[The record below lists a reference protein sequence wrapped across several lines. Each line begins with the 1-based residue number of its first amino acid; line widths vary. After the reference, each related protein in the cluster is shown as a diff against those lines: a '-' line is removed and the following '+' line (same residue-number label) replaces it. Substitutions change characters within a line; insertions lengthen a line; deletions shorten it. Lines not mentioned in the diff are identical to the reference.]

1 MGGVIF
7 SITLS
12 VTIVSLLFFLLKGKL
27 IKRYGFRIIY
37 IMSLIMAI
45 RLIIPYSIQLP
56 DASLFSIVI
65 PSFMPIIWAVG
76 AIICLLFQAGKYIY
90 LNKKILGN
98 SKCVTDETFLR
109 QYESIKSGMFIDDE
123 IPLLRSANVNSPMLL
138 GIFKPCIVL
147 PMHSFSENE
156 TEMVLRHELMHYKS
170 KDSFKKLFFAVVA
183 VLQWFNP
190 FVWLIM
196 REFCG
201 SLECIC
207 DEAVTKNTDKQYKK
221 NYCYMLLKT
230 GEQSRMLTA
239 AVNYFSTKE
248 MLKMRIDSVFE
259 GKKKK
264 PGTALITSFAVCLT
278 VLSGF
283 LCSCTVETP
292 DDVKEEMS
300 RVESGV
306 ENEKEADESAT
317 EEDTEG
323 SGLMPVSDVVSTAQQ
338 TIAEWNSK
346 DGIFKFDNC
355 SVIIPQISEFAEY
368 TAQFEAGIETPQK
381 KYEQYKRMEKEV
393 FGEDYF
399 NEEELH
405 IDPGTYMGDGF
416 VTLEEYLEYDTG
428 IGIIANRKDGG
439 GIENQ
444 VSVLWYWLPYHD
456 EMYYNNRNL
465 VKTYNCYNCTESEL
479 NEEWELIDGSM
490 TVDEIIKLA
499 EETISKFDN
508 KVDTKI
514 SFKVSQINIYG
525 NDSDNLHSVE
535 IFLQTFCGD
544 VPMIELYRNFDDS
557 DEIKY
562 KGMLLGQSEMY
573 MCKFGEISQ
582 MHTNGTNFALNP
594 TGNSTNE
601 IISLEQ
607 VLELIKKKLS
617 NSVVYDVES
626 IQLGYSGNA
635 VTEDDHWNNNK
646 TIPMYNI
653 IVSSTTNK
661 IAFSVDAVTG
671 DMNVEKSFINMR
683 Y

>member
-1 MGGVIF
+1 MFGVIF
-7 SITLS
+7 SVTLS
-12 VTIVSLLFFLLKGKL
+12 VTIASLLFFLLKGKL
-27 IKRYGFRIIY
+27 IKRYGFKIIY
-37 IMSLIMAI
+37 TMSLIMAI

-56 DASLFSIVI
+56 DTPKLNITLPWYLPVI
-65 PSFMPIIWAVG
+65 WITGVVVCVIYQS
-76 AIICLLFQAGKYIY
+76 GKYIY
-90 LNKKILGN
+90 MKRKII
-98 SKCVTDETFLR
+98 SYSRSVSDESVLK
-109 QYESIKSGMFIDDE
+109 QYEAVKSGLFIDND
-123 IPLLRSANVNSPMLL
+123 IPLIVSAKVSSPMLL
-138 GIFKPCIVL
+138 GIIKPCIVL
-147 PMHSFSENE
+147 PRHIFSDEE
-156 TEMVLRHELMHYKS
+156 TEMVFRHELMHYKS

-190 FVWLIM
+190 FIWLLM
-196 REFCG
+196 KEVCR

-207 DEAVTKNTDKQYKK
+207 DEKVTKNADSQYKK

-230 GEQSRMLTA
+230 GAQNQTPTA
-239 AVNYFSTKE
+239 IVNNFSTKE
-248 MLKMRIDSVFE
+248 MLKMRINNVFE
-259 GKKKK
+259 SKRKKS
-264 PGTALITSFAVCLT
+264 GTVLITTFTMCIA

-283 LCSCTVETP
+283 LCSCTVKTP
-292 DDVKEEMS
+292 SDVKEEMS
-300 RVESGV
+300 RIEQGI
-306 ENEKEADESAT
+306 ENESNADTKPIEPVIS
-317 EEDTEG
+317 EDK
-323 SGLMPVSDVVSTAQQ
+323 LVPVSEVVSTAQQ
-338 TIAEWNSK
+338 TIDEWNSK
-346 DGIFKFDNC
+346 NGIFKFDNC

-456 EMYYNNRNL
+456 EMCYNNRNL

-594 TGNSTNE
+594 TGNPTNE

-635 VTEDDHWNNNK
+635 VTDDDYWNNNK

-653 IVSSTTNK
+653 IVSSTTNR
-661 IAFSVDAVTG
+661 IAFSIDAVTG
-671 DMNVEKSFINMR
+671 DMNIEKSFINMR

>member
-1 MGGVIF
+1 MFGVIF
-7 SITLS
+7 SVTLS
-12 VTIVSLLFFLLKGKL
+12 VTIVSLLFLLLKGKL

-37 IMSLIMAI
+37 TMSLIMAI

-56 DASLFSIVI
+56 DTPKLNITL
-65 PSFMPIIWAVG
+65 PWYLPLIWITGVVVC
-76 AIICLLFQAGKYIY
+76 AIYQSGKYIY
-90 LNKKILGN
+90 MKRKII
-98 SKCVTDETFLR
+98 SYSRSVSDESVLK
-109 QYESIKSGMFIDDE
+109 QYEAVKSGLFIDND
-123 IPLLRSANVNSPMLL
+123 IPLIVSAKVSSPMLL
-138 GIFKPCIVL
+138 GIIKPCIVL
-147 PMHSFSENE
+147 PRHMFSDEE

-190 FVWLIM
+190 FIWLLM
-196 REFCG
+196 KEVCR

-207 DEAVTKNTDKQYKK
+207 DEAVTKNADNLYKK

-230 GEQSRMLTA
+230 GAQNQTPTA
-239 AVNYFSTKE
+239 IVNYFSTKE
-248 MLKMRIDSVFE
+248 MLKMRINNVFE
-259 GKKKK
+259 SKRKKS
-264 PGTALITSFAVCLT
+264 GTVLVTSFTVCIA

-283 LCSCTVETP
+283 LCSCTVKTP
-292 DDVKEEMS
+292 SDVKEEMS
-300 RVESGV
+300 RIEQGI
-306 ENEKEADESAT
+306 ENESNADTKPIESVIS
-317 EEDTEG
+317 EDK
-323 SGLMPVSDVVSTAQQ
+323 LVPVSEVVSTAQQ
-338 TIAEWNSK
+338 TINEWNSK

-456 EMYYNNRNL
+456 EMCYNNRNL

-594 TGNSTNE
+594 TGNPTNE

-635 VTEDDHWNNNK
+635 VTDDDYWNNNK

-653 IVSSTTNK
+653 IVSSTTNR
-661 IAFSVDAVTG
+661 IAFSIDAVTG
-671 DMNVEKSFINMR
+671 DMNIEKSFINMR

>member
-7 SITLS
+7 SVTLS
-12 VTIVSLLFFLLKGKL
+12 VSLASVLLFLLKGT
-27 IKRYGFRIIY
+27 IVRRYGFKMIY

-56 DASLFSIVI
+56 DTPKINITLPWYLPVI
-65 PSFMPIIWAVG
+65 WITGV
-76 AIICLLFQAGKYIY
+76 IICAAYQSGKYIY
-90 LNKKILGN
+90 MKRKIISYSRFVNDEAILKKY
-98 SKCVTDETFLR
+98 ETL
-109 QYESIKSGMFIDDE
+109 KSEMFIDAE
-123 IPLLRSANVNSPMLL
+123 IQLIISAKVSSPMLL

-207 DEAVTKNTDKQYKK
+207 DEAVTKNTDTQYKK

-230 GEQSRMLTA
+230 GEQSRMPTA

-264 PGTALITSFAVCLT
+264 SGTALITSFAVCLT

-306 ENEKEADESAT
+306 ENEKEADKSAT
-317 EEDTEG
+317 EEVTEV
-323 SGLMPVSDVVSTAQQ
+323 SGLMPVSEVVSSAQQ
-338 TIAEWNSK
+338 TIDEWNSK

-355 SVIIPQISEFAEY
+355 NVIIPQISEFAEY
-368 TAQFEAGIETPQK
+368 KAQFEAGIETPQK

-479 NEEWELIDGSM
+479 NEEWELVDGVM

-499 EETISKFDN
+499 EETISKLDD

-525 NDSDNLHSVE
+525 NDSNNLHSVE

-544 VPMIELYRNFDDS
+544 VPMIELYQNFDDS

-562 KGMLLGQSEMY
+562 KGMLLGQSEMN

-607 VLELIKKKLS
+607 VLELIKRKLS

-635 VTEDDHWNNNK
+635 ATEDDYWNNNK

-653 IVSSTTNK
+653 IVSSTTNR
-661 IAFSVDAVTG
+661 IAFSVDAATG
-671 DMNVEKSFINMR
+671 DMNVEKSSIMR

>member
-7 SITLS
+7 SVTLS
-12 VTIVSLLFFLLKGKL
+12 VSLAAVLLFLLKGT
-27 IKRYGFRIIY
+27 IIRRYGFKMIY
-37 IMSLIMAI
+37 ILSLIMAI

-56 DASLFSIVI
+56 DAPLFSIVI
-65 PSFMPIIWAVG
+65 PSFVPIMWAVG
-76 AIICLLFQAGKYIY
+76 AMVCAVYQFSKYAYMKQKIIIY
-90 LNKKILGN
+90 
-98 SKCVTDETFLR
+98 SRSVSDESVLS
-109 QYESIKSGMFIDDE
+109 QYEAVKSVLFIDDD
-123 IPLLRSANVNSPMLL
+123 IPLIISAKVNSPMLL

-147 PMHSFSENE
+147 PRQNFTEAE
-156 TEMVLRHELMHYKS
+156 TEMVLRHELMHYRN
-170 KDSFKKLFFAVVA
+170 KDSFKKLFFAFVTA
-183 VLQWFNP
+183 VQWFNP
-190 FVWLIM
+190 FAWLIM

-207 DEAVTKNTDKQYKK
+207 DEAVTKNSDKQYKK

-230 GEQSRMLTA
+230 GEQSRNLTTA
-239 AVNYFSTKE
+239 ATYFSTKE

-264 PGTALITSFAVCLT
+264 SGTALITSFTVCIA

-283 LCSCTVETP
+283 LCSCTVKTP
-292 DDVKEEMS
+292 SDVKEEMS
-300 RVESGV
+300 RIEQGI
-306 ENEKEADESAT
+306 ENESNATKTSTESAS
-317 EEDTEG
+317 EAKK
-323 SGLMPVSDVVSTAQQ
+323 LMPVSEVVTSAQQ
-338 TIAEWNSK
+338 TIDEWNSK

-355 SVIIPQISEFAEY
+355 DVIIPQISEFAEY

-416 VTLEEYLEYDTG
+416 VTLEEYLGYDTG

-456 EMYYNNRNL
+456 EIYYNNRNL

-479 NEEWELIDGSM
+479 NEEWELVDGVM

-499 EETISKFDN
+499 EETISKFDD

-525 NDSDNLHSVE
+525 NDSDNLHSVAV
-535 IFLQTFCGD
+535 FLQTFCGD
-544 VPMIELYRNFDDS
+544 VPMIELYRSFDDS

-573 MCKFGEISQ
+573 MCKYGEISQ

-594 TGNSTNE
+594 TGNSINE

-635 VTEDDHWNNNK
+635 VTEDDCWNNNK

-653 IVSSTTNK
+653 IVSSTTNR
-661 IAFSVDAVTG
+661 IAFSVDAATG
-671 DMNVEKSFINMR
+671 DMNVETRIRKD
-683 Y
+683 

>member
-1 MGGVIF
+1 
-7 SITLS
+7 
-12 VTIVSLLFFLLKGKL
+12 LKGKL

-37 IMSLIMAI
+37 TMSLIMAI

-56 DASLFSIVI
+56 DTPKLNITL
-65 PSFMPIIWAVG
+65 PWYLPLIWITGVVVC
-76 AIICLLFQAGKYIY
+76 AIYQSGKYIY
-90 LNKKILGN
+90 MKRKII
-98 SKCVTDETFLR
+98 SYSRSISDESVLK
-109 QYESIKSGMFIDDE
+109 QYEAVKSGLFIDND
-123 IPLLRSANVNSPMLL
+123 IPLIVSAKVSSPMLL
-138 GIFKPCIVL
+138 GIIKPCIVL
-147 PMHSFSENE
+147 PRHMFSDEE

-190 FVWLIM
+190 FIWLLM
-196 REFCG
+196 KEVCR

-207 DEAVTKNTDKQYKK
+207 DEKVTKNADSQYKK

-230 GEQSRMLTA
+230 GAQNQTPTA
-239 AVNYFSTKE
+239 IVNNFSTKE
-248 MLKMRIDSVFE
+248 MLKMRINNVFE
-259 GKKKK
+259 GKRKKS
-264 PGTALITSFAVCLT
+264 GTVLVTSFTVCIA

-283 LCSCTVETP
+283 LCSCTVKTP
-292 DDVKEEMS
+292 SDVKEEMS
-300 RVESGV
+300 RIEQGI
-306 ENEKEADESAT
+306 ENESNADTKPIEPVIS
-317 EEDTEG
+317 EDK
-323 SGLMPVSDVVSTAQQ
+323 LFPVSEVVSTAQQ
-338 TIAEWNSK
+338 TINEWNSK
-346 DGIFKFDNC
+346 NGIFKFDNC
-355 SVIIPQISEFAEY
+355 NVIIPQVSEFAEY

-456 EMYYNNRNL
+456 EMCYNNRNL

-582 MHTNGTNFALNP
+582 MHTNGTNFALSP

-635 VTEDDHWNNNK
+635 MTDDDYWNNNK
-646 TIPMYNI
+646 TIPAYN
-653 IVSSTTNK
+653 VVLRSTTNK
-661 IAFSVDAVTG
+661 ILFTIDAVKG
-671 DMNVEKSFINMR
+671 DMNIEKR
-683 Y
+683 TQ